1 MRAFRLCRTT
11 YPAYDGEGARRAGG
25 RWNSKGVRVLY
36 MSENRS
42 LAVLE
47 ILVHLSAS
55 IPDRY
60 VLGMAEVPEGLLVEV
75 VNEDGLP
82 QSWSTLGPREQVT
95 TRRIGDEWVEQQRSA
110 VLSVPSVISGERN
123 YVLNPAHPDFQRI
136 TFADTIP
143 FRFDTRLL
151 RTTEQGRP
159 TGEAT
164 GREKRS

>member
-1 MRAFRLCRTT
+1 MRIFRLCRTT

-55 IPDRY
+55 LPDRY
-60 VLGMAEVPEGLLVEV
+60 VLGMAEVPDGFSVET

-82 QSWSTLGPREQVT
+82 QIWSTLDPREQGAT
-95 TRRIGDEWVEQQRSA
+95 KWIGDEWVSQQRSA
-110 VLSVPSVISGERN
+110 ILSVPSVIMGERN
-123 YVLNPAHPDFQRI
+123 YVLNPAHPDFQHI
-136 TFADTIP
+136 NFADPVP
-143 FRFDTRLL
+143 FRFDSRLL
-151 RTTEQGRP
+151 GLLDRANTAGAS
-159 TGEAT
+159 GLA
-164 GREKRS
+164 